1 MTEATFAFA
10 AKLLHER
17 AALVL
22 DAGKEYLL
30 DARVT
35 PLAKVHGLATA
46 EEYLLRVQQ
55 TRDEALILP
64 LIEAMVT
71 TETTFFR
78 DIAPFETLRRTVLPE
93 LIRARAAERRLNIWC
108 AASSSGQ
115 EPYTIAIILK
125 EYFPELVNWSVRL
138 LATDISRDMLERSR
152 AGKYSQF
159 EVNRG
164 MPTPLL
170 LKYFQQE
177 GTSWQISDTIRRMVE
192 FQQLNLATKWPVMPK
207 FDLIF
212 IRNVMIYFNVEMKQ
226 TILHRAAELLPR
238 DGYLVLG
245 GAETTFHLVDCFERV
260 ELLKHSYYRVVNRAE
275 RSK

>member
-10 AKLLHER
+10 ARLLHER

-22 DAGKEYLL
+22 DVGKEYLL

-35 PLAKVHGLATA
+35 PLAKQHGLATT
-46 EEYLLRVQQ
+46 EEYVLRVQQ

-78 DIAPFETLRRTVLPE
+78 DIAPFETLRKVVLPE
-93 LIRARAAERRLNIWC
+93 LIRARSAERRLNIWC

-125 EYFPELVNWSVRL
+125 EYFPELANWSVKL
-138 LATDISRDMLERSR
+138 IATDISRDMLERSKV
-152 AGKYSQF
+152 GKYSQF

-177 GTSWQISDTIRRMVE
+177 GTSWQIDDAIRRMVE
-192 FQQLNLATKWPVMPK
+192 FQQLNLATRWPVMPR

-212 IRNVMIYFNVEMKQ
+212 IRNVMIYFDTETKQ
-226 TILHRAAELLPR
+226 AILRQVADLLPG
-238 DGYLVLG
+238 DGYLILG

-260 ELLKHSYYRVVNRAE
+260 EPLKHSYYRVVKRA
-275 RSK
+275 